1 MLRSMLR
8 EEGTQS
14 MEHTQVKLRWITSL
28 LDQLLHCWIKSE
40 VKQTQREI
48 KGVGNRCAVYRGS
61 LYTPAY
67 THWQRLSSTA
77 KSWACLLFFLSST
90 HTQGFTAA
98 FQSWAGSKHRAYSC
112 ASSLFQK
119 LHLVETKL
127 QCLVKL
133 EYPLG
138 VASFTKTEVAC
149 QETQKTKTKQAHSKI
164 TLSATKAAAHAVL
177 GISWICWA
185 AVIVKKSS
193 HCPSSHMTVI
203 TLCPS
208 LQPSPPKKQYTF
220 QHAERQGQ
228 GKKPAR

>member
-1 MLRSMLR
+1 MRLNERKEKLR
-8 EEGTQS
+8 ELETDVQYIEGPYIHLLI
-14 MEHTQVKLRWITSL
+14 HTGK
-28 LDQLLHCWIKSE
+28 DF
-40 VKQTQREI
+40 
-48 KGVGNRCAVYRGS
+48 
-61 LYTPAY
+61 PA
-67 THWQRLSSTA
+67 QQNLGLV
-77 KSWACLLFFLSST
+77 CFFFLSST